1 MKRFQGQV
9 TIFLALSCLSL
20 FALLGVCLEGA
31 RSACLDY
38 WCRQAADS
46 ALRSVFAAYQGD
58 ALRDYGLLLSKGREE
73 GNSLTGK
80 EALRYAEKYLRPGQ
94 NTLYA
99 QGDRIRL
106 QELEA
111 WEEDVVYMT
120 EGQGGVFIQA
130 VETYM
135 KTAGISLVLQ
145 SVLERL
151 GLYNQEDGSGL
162 LETIHQMISEKDS
175 SLEGILNS
183 YKDIKEQAA
192 ALQEEAKKKAEE
204 EESLYIPP
212 PGSSEDVKTD
222 LLEQIKSIRKY
233 GLISIITGQEAL
245 SAYSWDKND
254 LPTRLPQSEKDLHM
268 SYGRGPINLLDHL
281 LLGEYVQHKMNCYT
295 QEAEG
300 GSSYEWEYILSG
312 RSSDKKALEAVIGE
326 ILLIRMGFNLAYLS
340 TDAEKVALAELTA
353 IGIMSFLALPQ
364 LIVVLKWILL
374 SAWALAESI
383 VDLRGL
389 VRGRKIPLWK
399 SSGSWRLS
407 TMKLDLS
414 AEGGGS
420 QGLAYEDYLRI
431 LFVLGDPSRQAY
443 RMMDVIQERMRKKD
457 PSFTLKDYMVQAKL
471 SFRMTASYLYA
482 DLPLIRDIVAPHG
495 SRQYYIQSRYGY
507 ERR

>member
-1 MKRFQGQV
+1 MRRFQGQV
-9 TIFLALSCLSL
+9 TLFLALTCLSL
-20 FALLGVCLEGA
+20 FALFSVCLEGA

-38 WCRQAADS
+38 WCSQAAES
-46 ALRSVFAAYQGD
+46 SLRSVFAAYQGD
-58 ALRDYGLLLSKGREE
+58 VLRNYGLLMAKGRENGQAFLQE
-73 GNSLTGK
+73 
-80 EALRYAEKYLRPGQ
+80 EVLRYAEKYLRPGQ

-106 QELEA
+106 KNLEVR
-111 WEEDVVYMT
+111 EEDVVYVT

-135 KTAGISLVLQ
+135 KTAGISLILQ
-145 SVLERL
+145 GVLERL
-151 GLYNQEDGSGL
+151 GLYDPEDGNGL

-183 YKDIKEQAA
+183 YKGIKEQAA

-204 EESLYIPP
+204 EESIYIPP

-222 LLEQIKSIRKY
+222 LLEQIKYIRKY
-233 GLISIITGQEAL
+233 GLISIITGQEDL
-245 SAYSWDKND
+245 SEFAWNKND
-254 LPTRLPQSEKDLHM
+254 LPSQLPKTEKEAHL
-268 SYGRGPINLLDHL
+268 SYAAANISLLNHL
-281 LLGEYVQHKMNCYT
+281 LLGEFLQHKMNCYT
-295 QEAEG
+295 EKSAEG
-300 GSSYEWEYILSG
+300 SAYETEYVLTG
-312 RSSDKKALEAVIGE
+312 RSSDKKSLEAVIGE
-326 ILLIRMGFNLAYLS
+326 LLLIRMGFNLAYLT

-399 SSGSWRLS
+399 SAGSWRLS

-431 LFVLGDPSRQAY
+431 LFVLGDPARQAY
-443 RMMDVIQERMRKKD
+443 RMMDVIQERIQEKEA
-457 PSFTLKDYMVQAKL
+457 FFYLKDYMVEASV
-471 SFRMTASYLYA
+471 SFRMTAAYLYVEA
-482 DLPLIRDIVAPHG
+482 PLIQNIVNPRG
-495 SRQYYIQSRYGY
+495 GRQYTKQSRYGY